1 MEILLR
7 ERKVGVVVEVSCRRR
22 LDRQHEEVVNWGI
35 LVQLE
40 DRAEDRRLL
49 KAERRRWSLMRRAR

>member
-7 ERKVGVVVEVSCRRR
+7 ERKVGVVVSCRRR
-22 LDRQHEEVVNWGI
+22 LDRQHEEVVNWGV

-40 DRAEDRRLL
+40 DRADRRLL
-49 KAERRRWSLMRRAR
+49 TAERRRWSLMRRAR

>member
-22 LDRQHEEVVNWGI
+22 LDRQHEEVVNWGV
-35 LVQLE
+35 LVLLE
-40 DRAEDRRLL
+40 DRADRRLL
-49 KAERRRWSLMRRAR
+49 KAERRRWSLMRSAL